1 MRVSE
6 KETES
11 DVLFLIKF
19 TMKSGTFLP
28 HRGRLFRQVHDSQSI
43 KQLEMEKLLTVES
56 LLKKGLGQ
64 FV

>member
-19 TMKSGTFLP
+19 TMKSGTFLS

-43 KQLEMEKLLTVES
+43 KQLEMEKLLTVEP
-56 LLKKGLGQ
+56 L
-64 FV
+64 